1 MARKHWIFI
10 LLTEVS
16 NINKSVLKPHLKP
29 KKCVVMPM
37 ADSQHM
43 ESAASCVLC
52 IYVLKDVS
60 IIIII
65 CIVDV

>member
-1 MARKHWIFI
+1 
-10 LLTEVS
+10 
-16 NINKSVLKPHLKP
+16 
-29 KKCVVMPM
+29 MPM

-43 ESAASCVLC
+43 ESVASCVLC